1 MKYLI
6 GMVIVMFVVVGS
18 IGAQVPKDL
27 KGPAAK
33 NYKPWKDKNK
43 GASVNV
49 VSVSSEKT
57 LKGPEAKNYKPW
69 KNKSTRTSGVKIGE
83 AKPKL
88 KGPAA
93 KNYKPWKD

>member
-6 GMVIVMFVVVGS
+6 GMLIAMFVTVGA
-18 IGAQVPKDL
+18 IEAQVPKDL

-33 NYKPWKDKNK
+33 NYKPWRDKNK
-43 GASVNV
+43 EASVNV
-49 VSVSSEKT
+49 VSIPSKKA

-69 KNKSTRTSGVKIGE
+69 KDENDLTASIKVNEVK
-83 AKPKL
+83 AKL
-88 KGPAA
+88 NGPAA

>member
-6 GMVIVMFVVVGS
+6 GMLIALFVTIGS
-18 IGAQVPKDL
+18 VEAQVPKGL

-43 GASVNV
+43 EASVNV
-49 VSVSSEKT
+49 VSISSKKE
-57 LKGPEAKNYKPW
+57 LKGPEAKNHKPW
-69 KNKSTRTSGVKIGE
+69 KDDNASTSKIIV
-83 AKPKL
+83 AKNNL

>member
-1 MKYLI
+1 LI
-6 GMVIVMFVVVGS
+6 GMLIALFVTIGSVV
-18 IGAQVPKDL
+18 AQVTKDL

-43 GASVNV
+43 EASVNV
-49 VSVSSEKT
+49 VSILSKKE

-69 KNKSTRTSGVKIGE
+69 KDKNNRAPGVKISE